1 MVALAQKGI
10 LFIFDLGYFKLK
22 AFAHLATAGAYC
34 LSRLNHQ
41 TTLLTTAGGQWQPLA
56 LATWLTTVAEQLCE
70 RPIFL
75 GEKERVA
82 ARLIV
87 ARVPEAIVNERRS
100 KARKKARKKGDTP
113 SQAPLTLLAW
123 NLFITTVP
131 ATIWQTA
138 TVLKVYPL
146 RWQIELIFK
155 SWKSYLH
162 LASLTTTKE
171 DTTLC
176 YLYGRMLLIVL
187 NSALCPQRRAHLWTQ
202 RQRERSLLKL
212 VRHCQA
218 FAARWR
224 QAIFQSDLA
233 LRRFLIHVCATAT
246 RLAAKAARKRR
257 TTVQILHENIRQQH
271 ESVACAKAVNA

>member
-1 MVALAQKGI
+1 M
-10 LFIFDLGYFKLK
+10 
-22 AFAHLATAGAYC
+22 
-34 LSRLNHQ
+34 
-41 TTLLTTAGGQWQPLA
+41 
-56 LATWLTTVAEQLCE
+56 
-70 RPIFL
+70 
-75 GEKERVA
+75 
-82 ARLIV
+82 
-87 ARVPEAIVNERRS
+87 
-100 KARKKARKKGDTP
+100 
-113 SQAPLTLLAW
+113 
-123 NLFITTVP
+123 P

-224 QAIFQSDLA
+224 QALFQSELA

>member
-10 LFIFDLGYFKLK
+10 LFIFDLGYFKLQ
-22 AFAHLATAGAYC
+22 AFAYLATAGAYF

-41 TTLLTTAGGQWQPLA
+41 TTLLTTVGGQWQPLA

-123 NLFITTVP
+123 NLFITNVP
-131 ATIWQTA
+131 ATIWQ
-138 TVLKVYPL
+138 
-146 RWQIELIFK
+146 
-155 SWKSYLH
+155 
-162 LASLTTTKE
+162 
-171 DTTLC
+171 
-176 YLYGRMLLIVL
+176 
-187 NSALCPQRRAHLWTQ
+187 
-202 RQRERSLLKL
+202 RE
-212 VRHCQA
+212 H
-218 FAARWR
+218 
-224 QAIFQSDLA
+224 
-233 LRRFLIHVCATAT
+233 
-246 RLAAKAARKRR
+246 
-257 TTVQILHENIRQQH
+257 
-271 ESVACAKAVNA
+271 